1 MTQKQFRKM
10 DEREQNKALKKL
22 TCITYV
28 KYSKNCSEMFCNSF
42 SSALSGSVIE
52 FLFFTVEVKVD
63 QTPVHLQLC
72 DTAGQVRIISL
83 FY

>member
-28 KYSKNCSEMFCNSF
+28 KYSKNCSEIFCNSF

-52 FLFFTVEVKVD
+52 
-63 QTPVHLQLC
+63 
-72 DTAGQVRIISL
+72 
-83 FY
+83 

>member
-10 DEREQNKALKKL
+10 DERALKKL

-52 FLFFTVEVKVD
+52 
-63 QTPVHLQLC
+63 
-72 DTAGQVRIISL
+72 
-83 FY
+83 